1 MYLEAISDPKHEQHA
16 DLVEWRGPGFDPN
29 TVDDA
34 SIRKELAK
42 LAKKWAGE
50 TGEAGRKEQGGKAH
64 KAAAQSLDQVAVS
77 CSACELA
84 AYARLPAAPSV

>member
-29 TVDDA
+29 TVDYA

-42 LAKKWAGE
+42 LAKKWAGKV
-50 TGEAGRKEQGGKAH
+50 A
-64 KAAAQSLDQVAVS
+64 KAATPPRKMAKPAKP
-77 CSACELA
+77 
-84 AYARLPAAPSV
+84 ARKIWTR